1 MYLGK
6 LLCFMAV
13 CGVCCSANFALAAI
27 QYDQSVTT
35 NAIWGSGNSN
45 GGFTTDRNSSV
56 GIELGLRAH
65 VRYPVPNDS
74 IPNGIKS
81 NGDGTYGSFDPTGY
95 TSGGATGGTRAS
107 WNMDWSINSNYNGAG
122 ANLNDFT
129 YTLELD
135 FDPGVGTNY
144 QSAYGSSDPVNGPL
158 WADHS
163 FGNNSTAQGAGV
175 EAPFPNTV
183 TYSSLI
189 GSSNLVQNSSNL
201 DFEDTILY
209 PFDPTAD
216 GIYSFRLSAYRGG
229 DLLAQSSIDVIVGDG
244 VVPEPATI
252 LVWTGIATCAG
263 LAYLRKQR
271 SA

>member
-1 MYLGK
+1 
-6 LLCFMAV
+6 MAV

-81 NGDGTYGSFDPTGY
+81 NGDGTYGSFEAVAY
-95 TSGGATGGTRAS
+95 SANRAS

-122 ANLNDFT
+122 ANLGTFT
-129 YTLELD
+129 YILELD
-135 FDPGVGTNY
+135 YDPGVGTIY
-144 QSAYGSSDPVNGPL
+144 QSAYGAADPINGLVNGVG

-163 FGNNSTAQGAGV
+163 FGNNSTLQSAGV
-175 EAPFPNTV
+175 EAPFLDTT
-183 TYSSLI
+183 TYAALI
-189 GSSNLVQNSSNL
+189 AGNNLVQNSINL
-201 DFEDTILY
+201 DFFDTI
-209 PFDPTAD
+209 PVFDPTAD